1 MTKTVK
7 LALAL
12 CLVALVAVVGYRLW
26 AVYSAKQRFE
36 ATVAEQQRGKR
47 R

>member
-26 AVYSAKQRFE
+26 AVYLAKQRFE
-36 ATVAEQQRGKR
+36 ATMAEQQRAQR
-47 R
+47 H